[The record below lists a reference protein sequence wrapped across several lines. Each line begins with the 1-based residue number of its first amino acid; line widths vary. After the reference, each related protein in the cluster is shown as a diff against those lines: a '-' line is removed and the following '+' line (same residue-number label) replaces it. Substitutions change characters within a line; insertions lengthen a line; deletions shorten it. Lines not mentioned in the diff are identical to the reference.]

1 MKILKSKTLIAA
13 AVFALFLPFLI
24 AGCASYS
31 TQISAKESLDNITI
45 LYLKG
50 NYDEVIRSG
59 RMLNL
64 SSSQPEVV
72 KALYYVGVSLLV
84 EKRFIEARRY
94 LEAVEKNDKGKELA
108 ASAALRFADSYYL
121 EGKSKQA
128 FQLYESFT
136 RAYPSSSLL
145 PSAYKKLF
153 EVCQAVGD
161 FKQADQYR
169 ETLLSQ
175 YPSSIEAQQLGGKEE
190 KPDYFTIQVGAFF
203 DENNARRLKLELE
216 VLGYKPAII
225 KAREEK
231 TVLYKVRLGQFKTR
245 AEAAYVAGQL
255 EARGYPAR
263 VCP

>member
-1 MKILKSKTLIAA
+1 MKIYKNRILPLVT
-13 AVFALFLPFLI
+13 VFALFLPFLI
-24 AGCASYS
+24 GGCASYS
-31 TQISAKESLDNITI
+31 TQVSAKENLDNITI

-50 NYDEVIRSG
+50 NYDEVIRLG
-59 RMLNL
+59 RTLNFY
-64 SSSQPEVV
+64 SSQPEIV

-108 ASAALRFADSYYL
+108 ASAALRIADSYHL
-121 EGKSKQA
+121 EGKNKQA
-128 FQLYESFT
+128 LQLYESFT
-136 RAYPSSSLL
+136 RNYPSSSLL

-153 EVCQAVGD
+153 EVCQASGD
-161 FKQADQYR
+161 FKQADECR
-169 ETLLSQ
+169 RTLLSQ
-175 YPSSIEAQQLGGKEE
+175 YPSSIEAQQLGGEEE

-225 KAREEK
+225 EAKEEK

-263 VCP
+263 ICP